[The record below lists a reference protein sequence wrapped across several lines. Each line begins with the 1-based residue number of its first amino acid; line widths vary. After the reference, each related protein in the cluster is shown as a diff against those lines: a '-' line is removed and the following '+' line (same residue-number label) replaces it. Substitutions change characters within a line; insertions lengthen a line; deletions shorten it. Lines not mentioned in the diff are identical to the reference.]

1 LETTRLKTSGRA
13 IAELSSRLIVGG
25 AHPVAS
31 TISDA
36 ARAFS
41 DSFSRAV
48 SSRRISRR
56 LRGSGSEIG
65 SFTRIVDSR
74 LPMSCSS
81 PGRRML
87 TGTSA
92 TRYSGGSSPRPSK

>member
-1 LETTRLKTSGRA
+1 MKTSGRA
-13 IAELSSRLIVGG
+13 IAEESSRLIVGG
-25 AHPVAS
+25 VQPVAS
-31 TISDA
+31 MISEA

-48 SSRRISRR
+48 SSRRISSR
-56 LRGSGSEIG
+56 LRGSGSESG
-65 SFTRIVDSR
+65 SFTRIVEIR
-74 LPMSCSS
+74 LPSSPSS

-92 TRYSGGSSPRPSK
+92 TR